1 MKMLYSIQAGTGGD
15 PDTQIS
21 DIIERNNQMLEVT
34 ERKIADNAMAALD
47 TQFLM
52 PLLITGA
59 KLMIDMMVFLLNSFT
74 LFGSY

>member
-1 MKMLYSIQAGTGGD
+1 
-15 PDTQIS
+15 
-21 DIIERNNQMLEVT
+21 MLEVT

-47 TQFLM
+47 AQFLM

-59 KLMIDMMVFLLNSFT
+59 KLMVDMMVFLLNSFT